1 MKNAVLKIASVAAVL
16 ARFLFIAFWKHQKQ
30 RRKLIE
36 GTGIT
41 FWRYLRQRDFRTTID
56 NERQSNLRRANVTF
70 TCERRENA
78 GQTEAT
84 GLPH

>member
-41 FWRYLRQRDFRTTID
+41 FWRYLRQRDFVG
-56 NERQSNLRRANVTF
+56 VTSAIV
-70 TCERRENA
+70 TDYLWE
-78 GQTEAT
+78 
-84 GLPH
+84 GLFPTVIRKLVVY